1 MRKFQEIWA
10 IAAARHGGD
19 AALEVQLPHPL
30 GPEDLRQSGD
40 DRWLSAMAKCLFQAG
55 FNWSVIER
63 KWPAFENAFDGFRP
77 EAVAG
82 YGAADLARL
91 LATPEIVRNRAKIS
105 AVISNAQFLVGL
117 ARGNGSAAQVFADW
131 PGEEFVGLLR
141 LVEREGARLGGLT
154 GQRVFRAMGRDG
166 FLMSPDVV
174 RRLELE
180 GVIASAPTSKRAMD
194 AAQVAFNA
202 WQAQSGRSFSEISRV
217 LALSV
222 GEGVEG
228 A

>member
-1 MRKFQEIWA
+1 
-10 IAAARHGGD
+10 
-19 AALEVQLPHPL
+19 
-30 GPEDLRQSGD
+30 
-40 DRWLSAMAKCLFQAG
+40 
-55 FNWSVIER
+55 
-63 KWPAFENAFDGFRP
+63 
-77 EAVAG
+77 
-82 YGAADLARL
+82 
-91 LATPEIVRNRAKIS
+91 
-105 AVISNAQFLVGL
+105 
-117 ARGNGSAAQVFADW
+117 
-131 PGEEFVGLLR
+131 
-141 LVEREGARLGGLT
+141 
-154 GQRVFRAMGRDG
+154 MGRDG

-194 AAQVAFNA
+194 AAQAAFNA